1 MAFSKEKRA
10 GTLSGIFFVAL
21 VAAAATYVAE
31 LGPVAALGISPLVVG
46 IVIGIFYANTLH
58 NHFPP
63 SWESG
68 IVFSGKKILRF
79 AIVFYGFRITFQQIA
94 EVGMQGFMVSLLV
107 LSSTML
113 VGIWLGTKVFKMDR
127 DTSILTASGASVCG
141 AAAVLATEPVLKAE
155 EHKTAIAVSMVVLF
169 GTISMFMYPV
179 LYSTII
185 EPATGFLHMDPKTFG
200 IYVGGTIHEVAQV
213 VAVPASIPMTDTV
226 AQEAMANTAVIV
238 KMTRV
243 IMIAPML
250 IVLGLVL
257 SYMAKKEGG
266 ASSKLKLVIPWFAVY
281 FVGMAGINSL
291 IHTYVGSEYGVNLG
305 PVMHQVF
312 ADFDAFKAFVSTG
325 AATLDVSALH
335 TAYFI
340 SETIKD
346 LNIIDTFLLT
356 MAMTALGMGTRF
368 AKFKGLGLAPIYTAG
383 GMFLWLVIGGF
394 VITQMVV
401 ATF

>member
-1 MAFSKEKRA
+1 MAFSPEKRA
-10 GTLSGIFFVAL
+10 GTFSGIIFVAL
-21 VAAAATYVAE
+21 VAAAATYISE
-31 LGPVAALGISPLVVG
+31 LAPIAKLGISPLVVG

-79 AIVFYGFRITFQQIA
+79 AIVFYGFRITFQQIG

-107 LSSTML
+107 LSSTMII
-113 VGIWLGTKVFKMDR
+113 GIWLGTKIFKMDR
-127 DTSILTASGASVCG
+127 DTSILTAAGASVCG

-155 EHKTAIAVSMVVLF
+155 EHKTAVAVSMVVLF
-169 GTISMFMYPV
+169 GTISMFLYPV
-179 LYSTII
+179 LYTTII

-213 VAVPASIPMTDTV
+213 VAVPASVPGAPVD
-226 AQEAMANTAVIV
+226 MANTAVIV

-250 IVLGLVL
+250 IVLGLIL
-257 SYMAKKEGG
+257 SYLAKKEGG
-266 ASSKLKLVIPWFAVY
+266 EGGKLKLVIPWFAVY
-281 FVGMAGINSL
+281 FVGMAGVNSL
-291 IHTYVGSEYGVNLG
+291 IHNYTLAA
-305 PVMHQVF
+305 P
-312 ADFDAFKAFVSTG
+312 
-325 AATLDVSALH
+325 AATADM
-335 TAYFI
+335 
-340 SETIKD
+340 IKYAIG
-346 LNIIDTFLLT
+346 NINIVDTFLLT

-383 GMFLWLVIGGF
+383 GMFVWLVVGGF